1 MCGIAG
7 LWSNFCENIQLEE
20 DIKNMASNLNHRGP
34 DNEGFWTDQKVNFY
48 LTHKRLSILDI
59 STAGS
64 QPMIS
69 HNERYVIS
77 FNGEI
82 YNNFD
87 LRNELEKINNSIK
100 WRGHSD
106 TEILLE
112 LISYFGIEKALLKCT
127 GMFALALWDRNEKC
141 LKLARD
147 RMGEKPLYYGLSGGD
162 RSQTFLFGS
171 ELSAIT
177 SWRFFDN
184 NINPNALFQLLNY
197 QAISAPATIFKGI
210 HQLLPGHILT
220 LKNLKSKDLPESRP
234 WWDLKSSI
242 EKSLNDPIKDEECA
256 ISATESILKNA
267 IKMQSIADVPLG
279 TFLSGGIDSSLITAL
294 LQSESNTQI
303 KTFTIGFED
312 KQFNEAPFSKKIA
325 KHLGTDHSEFY
336 LTSKE
341 TQEIIPKL
349 NQIYSE
355 PFADSSQIP
364 THLICRE
371 ARNSG
376 LKVALSGD
384 GGDELFGGYNRYV
397 IAKNIWKKIDFIPFQ
412 IRNKIGS
419 IGLRI
424 PQKN

>member
-7 LWSNFCENIQLEE
+7 LWSNFCENIHLEE

-34 DNEGFWTDQKVNFY
+34 DNEGFWSEPKLNFY
-48 LTHKRLSILDI
+48 LSHKRLSILDI

-112 LISYFGIEKALLKCT
+112 LISYFGIEKALIKCT

-147 RMGEKPLYYGLSGGD
+147 RMGEKPLYYGFSGGD
-162 RSQTFLFGS
+162 GFKTFLFGS
-171 ELSAIT
+171 ELSAIK

-197 QAISAPATIFKGI
+197 QAISAPSTIFKGI
-210 HQLLPGHILT
+210 HQLLPGHIFT
-220 LKNLKSKDLPESRP
+220 LKNLKSNNLPESKP

-242 EKSLNDPIKDEECA
+242 EKSLADPIIDSECA
-256 ISATESILKNA
+256 ISATESILKES
-267 IKMQSIADVPLG
+267 IKL
-279 TFLSGGIDSSLITAL
+279 
-294 LQSESNTQI
+294 QI
-303 KTFTIGFED
+303 K
-312 KQFNEAPFSKKIA
+312 
-325 KHLGTDHSEFY
+325 FY
-336 LTSKE
+336 
-341 TQEIIPKL
+341 
-349 NQIYSE
+349 
-355 PFADSSQIP
+355 
-364 THLICRE
+364 
-371 ARNSG
+371 
-376 LKVALSGD
+376 
-384 GGDELFGGYNRYV
+384 
-397 IAKNIWKKIDFIPFQ
+397 
-412 IRNKIGS
+412 
-419 IGLRI
+419 
-424 PQKN
+424 